1 MLPPGETMAPASRNS
16 QHLCLSAL
24 NTPPE
29 WGMRLRRPQ
38 PSLINCLL
46 GKRSHFFPAVLPLIS
61 CPCFSSLPP
70 CSGKLLQ
77 LNSVSPK
84 KKEKGI
90 KVEEKLAGGKGGK
103 TEKGRVEMQIHYIR
117 TFFKNKDRPSFCKVS
132 LGSLTHR
139 REVFYHWAHL
149 HSLLYL

>member
-16 QHLCLSAL
+16 QHLCLSADGAV
-24 NTPPE
+24 NTPRE

-90 KVEEKLAGGKGGK
+90 KVEEKLAGGKGGSA
-103 TEKGRVEMQIHYIR
+103 RVEDRVTESGNADTLYTYI
-117 TFFKNKDRPSFCKVS
+117 
-132 LGSLTHR
+132 L
-139 REVFYHWAHL
+139 
-149 HSLLYL
+149 

>member
-1 MLPPGETMAPASRNS
+1 MLSPQQDICRSFQGSAGIMDEVAKTTHELEDGKGYEMLPPGEAMAPASRNS

-24 NTPPE
+24 DGAVNIPPE
-29 WGMRLRRPQ
+29 WGMRLWRPQ

-61 CPCFSSLPP
+61 CPRFSSLPP

-90 KVEEKLAGGKGGK
+90 KVEEKLAGGKD
-103 TEKGRVEMQIHYIR
+103 RV
-117 TFFKNKDRPSFCKVS
+117 T
-132 LGSLTHR
+132 GSGN
-139 REVFYHWAHL
+139 AQ
-149 HSLLYL
+149 